1 MSNWISYPGY
11 FSVLLSCIQM
21 FLITI
26 SDISN
31 IVLFILTNRNY
42 NELFDWR
49 SVVDVGVRVL
59 GLLLNITEFTPSI

>member
-1 MSNWISYPGY
+1 
-11 FSVLLSCIQM
+11 M